1 MKKTLESIAIL
12 TLISLLFYFSNNNQ
26 SNTFEKDKATILKMC
41 GCYKVTF
48 NYTETFVFS
57 EDSNYVSSPDMNE
70 TIYEWIDLTEVNSNK
85 IVLQHILQTS
95 PDTSAFVI
103 KHWRQDWEYED
114 VNLFAYDF
122 NNKWLNRNFKKG
134 DVKGKWSQKVFQID
148 DMPRYCGIG
157 NWVYTDEMIFWQN
170 KCDAPL
176 ARRETK
182 IRSDYNVLNRGN
194 RIEIKNYGWLHEQD
208 NKKIY
213 RTKFK
218 DKIIAMEKGYNTY
231 EKVDEE
237 KCQKAIIWWKK
248 NFNKWQYVR
257 NNWSKRLSTSDDL
270 SVYLENNSISL
281 YKKISDLNVDS
292 VNASIVDEIITSY
305 IIE

>member
-12 TLISLLFYFSNNNQ
+12 TLISLLFYFSNNNNQ

-122 NNKWLNRNFKKG
+122 NNKWLNRNFKKR
-134 DVKGKWSQKVFQID
+134 DVKENGV
-148 DMPRYCGIG
+148 
-157 NWVYTDEMIFWQN
+157 
-170 KCDAPL
+170 
-176 ARRETK
+176 
-182 IRSDYNVLNRGN
+182 
-194 RIEIKNYGWLHEQD
+194 
-208 NKKIY
+208 KKY
-213 RTKFK
+213 FK
-218 DKIIAMEKGYNTY
+218 
-231 EKVDEE
+231 
-237 KCQKAIIWWKK
+237 
-248 NFNKWQYVR
+248 
-257 NNWSKRLSTSDDL
+257 
-270 SVYLENNSISL
+270 
-281 YKKISDLNVDS
+281 
-292 VNASIVDEIITSY
+292 
-305 IIE
+305 